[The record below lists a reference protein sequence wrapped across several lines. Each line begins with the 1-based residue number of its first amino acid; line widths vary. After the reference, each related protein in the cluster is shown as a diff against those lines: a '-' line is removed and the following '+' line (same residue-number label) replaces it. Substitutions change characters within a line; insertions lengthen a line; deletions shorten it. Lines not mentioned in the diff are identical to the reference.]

1 MTQSNRLRTL
11 LSLRPI
17 RQTGGGGEGGSI
29 LLRTDLSDR
38 TTAFAKVRSLIF
50 YSPTVSKIVPKP
62 DHLGSPLKQNYW
74 PQILL
79 AEFMPL
85 CLNDAPSLV
94 ESCIKFMLS
103 QANLCCSGILE
114 QNGSSCRISQL
125 GDTYT
130 KKGKLFSSLCSC
142 YITLLFSSY
151 GPTHLKILR
160 HEVGWIRRALRG
172 DNTNNCFIINRTSL
186 IRPVARFGS

>member
-17 RQTGGGGEGGSI
+17 RQTVRGGGVGPI
-29 LLRTDLSDR
+29 LLRTYLSDR
-38 TTAFAKVRSLIF
+38 TTAFAKVRSLNF

-62 DHLGSPLKQNYW
+62 DHLGSALKQNYW

-85 CLNDAPSLV
+85 CLSNAPSLV

-103 QANLCCSGILE
+103 QANLCCFGILE
-114 QNGSSCRISQL
+114 QNGSSRLISQL
-125 GDTYT
+125 GGTFT
-130 KKGKLFSSLCSC
+130 KKGKLFSV
-142 YITLLFSSY
+142 
-151 GPTHLKILR
+151 ILR
-160 HEVGWIRRALRG
+160 YCLVLMAL
-172 DNTNNCFIINRTSL
+172 L
-186 IRPVARFGS
+186 ISKY